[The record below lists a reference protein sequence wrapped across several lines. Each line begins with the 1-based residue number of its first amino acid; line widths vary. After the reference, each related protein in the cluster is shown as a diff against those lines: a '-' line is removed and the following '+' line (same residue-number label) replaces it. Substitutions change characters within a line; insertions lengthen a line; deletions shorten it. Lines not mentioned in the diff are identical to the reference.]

1 LPVTCRQFDASGH
14 RRRQLPGKRQRHA
27 ATEEVVVVSPE
38 ELREL
43 PAVVDLPTAAR
54 VLGIGRTVAYRLVRS
69 GQWPTPVLRV
79 GRLLRVPTAPLL
91 ELVGASAAASS

>member
-1 LPVTCRQFDASGH
+1 MSPV
-14 RRRQLPGKRQRHA
+14 
-27 ATEEVVVVSPE
+27 

-43 PAVVDLPTAAR
+43 PVVVDLPTAAQ

-91 ELVGASAAASS
+91 ELVGASAVAPS